1 MPRCN
6 EDFGCGQETNSL
18 FSVVVSDPANDAADE
33 DGLVDIKV
41 CRDCA
46 ATGDW
51 ED

>member
-1 MPRCN
+1 MPKCD
-6 EDFGCGQETNSL
+6 EDYGCGEEVTSL
-18 FSVVVSDPANDAADE
+18 FSVVVQDPYNDSADD

-51 ED
+51 AD